1 MCPDGPRGCSVSQL
15 ASGHL
20 WAIPRGRTEGEQE
33 VRDPQVSWDMEWGT
47 FPWGKASAMPLVM
60 ACPLSLQN
68 DDYCTLGIEA
78 TYLSSS
84 SREPLWIL
92 GDVFLKEFYCL

>member
-1 MCPDGPRGCSVSQL
+1 MFLSRGD
-15 ASGHL
+15 
-20 WAIPRGRTEGEQE
+20 
-33 VRDPQVSWDMEWGT
+33 RDIGVAFQTHPWDMEWGT